1 MVIRARLAALGYE
14 VVAGDT
20 YDTDVVRAV
29 QAFQVERGLALRDG
43 IDTTTWLVLEETSWR
58 LGDRLLFV
66 GSPYLRGDDVVVLQ
80 QSLSLLGFDPGRV
93 DGIFGP
99 LTETALADFQA
110 NVALTPD
117 GTLTMAT
124 LRELERLAPRDT
136 NRRMVSEVRQ
146 RVDLIREATTRR
158 VGLGGHS
165 PLLEQVAT
173 AISQAG
179 LEVVILS
186 GSDEQQAEMANDAA
200 VGVALFLSE
209 RAEFP
214 LSRVY
219 FYESYRFRSL
229 HGAEMSAIIA
239 RALGVEASGMGLP
252 VLRQTTMTALAITHP
267 QLSVSQEYTLI
278 NGISASL
285 AVLFNK

>member
-1 MVIRARLAALGYE
+1 MAALGYE
-14 VVAGDT
+14 VVPGDT
-20 YDTDVVRAV
+20 YNEDVVRAV

-43 IDTTTWLVLEETSWR
+43 IDNDTWHVLEETSWG
-58 LGDRLLFV
+58 LGDRLLYV
-66 GSPYLRGDDVVVLQ
+66 SRPYLRGDDIVMLQ
-80 QSLSLLGFDPGRV
+80 QSLSRLGFDPGRV

-110 NVALTPD
+110 NIAHIPD
-117 GTLTMAT
+117 GTLTIAT

-165 PLLEQVAT
+165 PLMDRVAE
-173 AISQAG
+173 AISENG
-179 LEVVILS
+179 LQVFVLS
-186 GSDEQQAEMANDAA
+186 GNDAQQAEMANDAG
-200 VGVALFLSE
+200 VGAALFLSE
-209 RAEFP
+209 RAEFAVA
-214 LSRVY
+214 RVH

-229 HGAEMSAIIA
+229 HGAAMGAIIA
-239 RALGVEASGMGLP
+239 RALGVESSGMGLP

-267 QLSVSQEYTLI
+267 TLNESQGNSLVS
-278 NGISASL
+278 GISASL

>member
-1 MVIRARLAALGYE
+1 VP
-14 VVAGDT
+14 GDT
-20 YDTDVVRAV
+20 YNDDVVRAV

-43 IDTTTWLVLEETSWR
+43 IDTATWLVLEETSWQ

-66 GSPYLRGDDVVVLQ
+66 SRPYLRGDDVVTLQ

-110 NVALTPD
+110 NIGLTPD
-117 GTLTMAT
+117 GTVTMAT

-165 PLLEQVAT
+165 PLLALVGAT
-173 AISQAG
+173 ISETG
-179 LEVVILS
+179 LEVVMLE
-186 GSDEQQAEMANDAA
+186 GSDEQQAEMANDAG
-200 VGVALFLSE
+200 VGAAFFLSE

-214 LSRVY
+214 VTRIH

-229 HGAEMSAIIA
+229 HGAEMGEIIA
-239 RALGVEASGMGLP
+239 RALGVESSGMGLP

-267 QLSVSQEYTLI
+267 QLDESQEKTLI
-278 NGISASL
+278 RGVAASL

>member
-1 MVIRARLAALGYE
+1 LAALGYE
-14 VVAGDT
+14 VVPGDT
-20 YDTDVVRAV
+20 YNDDVVRAV

-43 IDTTTWLVLEETSWR
+43 IDNDTWHVLEETSWG
-58 LGDRLLFV
+58 LGDRLLYV
-66 GSPYLRGDDVVVLQ
+66 SRPYLRGDDVVTLQ

-110 NVALTPD
+110 NIAHTPD

-165 PLLEQVAT
+165 PLMDRVAEALSENGLQVF
-173 AISQAG
+173 
-179 LEVVILS
+179 ILS
-186 GSDEQQAEMANDAA
+186 GSDEQQAEMANDAG
-200 VGVALFLSE
+200 VGAALFLSE

-214 LSRVY
+214 ISRVH

-239 RALGVEASGMGLP
+239 RSLGVESSGMGLP

-267 QLSVSQEYTLI
+267 TLTESQGNSLI
-278 NGISASL
+278 SGISASL

>member
-1 MVIRARLAALGYE
+1 MAALGYE
-14 VVAGDT
+14 VVPGDT
-20 YDTDVVRAV
+20 YNDDVVRAV

-43 IDTTTWLVLEETSWR
+43 IDNDTWHVLEETSWG
-58 LGDRLLFV
+58 LGDRLLYV
-66 GSPYLRGDDVVVLQ
+66 SRPYLRGDDVVTLQ

-110 NVALTPD
+110 NIAHTPD

-136 NRRMVSEVRQ
+136 SRRMVSEVRQ

-165 PLLEQVAT
+165 PLMDRVAE
-173 AISQAG
+173 AISENG
-179 LEVVILS
+179 LQVFILS
-186 GSDEQQAEMANDAA
+186 GSDEQQAVMANDAG
-200 VGVALFLSE
+200 VGAALFLSE

-214 LSRVY
+214 ISRVH

-239 RALGVEASGMGLP
+239 RSLGVESSGMGLP

-267 QLSVSQEYTLI
+267 TLTESQGNSLI
-278 NGISASL
+278 SGISASL

>member
-1 MVIRARLAALGYE
+1 M
-14 VVAGDT
+14 AGDT
-20 YDTDVVRAV
+20 YDEDVVRAV

-43 IDTTTWLVLEETSWR
+43 IDGATWLVLEESSWR

-66 GSPYLRGDDVVVLQ
+66 SQPYLRGDDVVTLQ

-110 NVALTPD
+110 NIALPPN

-124 LRELERLAPRDT
+124 LQQLERLAPRDT

-158 VGLGGHS
+158 VGIGGRS
-165 PLLEQVAT
+165 PLIDQVAT
-173 AISQAG
+173 TIRAASI
-179 LEVVILS
+179 EVVLLS
-186 GSDEQQAEMANDAA
+186 GSDEQQAEMANDAG
-200 VGVALFLSE
+200 VGAALFLSE
-209 RAEFP
+209 RPEFP
-214 LSRVY
+214 LPRVH

-229 HGAEMSAIIA
+229 HGSQMSEIIGE
-239 RALGVEASGMGLP
+239 ALRVEPSGMALP
-252 VLRQTTMTALAITHP
+252 VLRQTTMTAVAITHP
-267 QLSVSQEYTLI
+267 LLTHSEEITLI
-278 NGISASL
+278 AGISASL
-285 AVLFNK
+285 AVLFNR

>member
-1 MVIRARLAALGYE
+1 LAALGYE
-14 VVAGDT
+14 VVPGDT
-20 YDTDVVRAV
+20 YNDDVVRAV

-43 IDTTTWLVLEETSWR
+43 IDNDTWHVLEETSWG
-58 LGDRLLFV
+58 LGDRLLYV
-66 GSPYLRGDDVVVLQ
+66 SRPYLRGDDVVTLQ

-110 NVALTPD
+110 NIAHTPD

-136 NRRMVSEVRQ
+136 SRRMVSEVRQ

-165 PLLEQVAT
+165 PLMDRVAE
-173 AISQAG
+173 AISENG
-179 LEVVILS
+179 LQVFILS
-186 GSDEQQAEMANDAA
+186 GSDEQQAVMANDAG
-200 VGVALFLSE
+200 VGAALFLSE

-214 LSRVY
+214 ISRVH

-239 RALGVEASGMGLP
+239 RSLGVESSGMGLP

-267 QLSVSQEYTLI
+267 TLTESQGNSLI
-278 NGISASL
+278 SGISASL

>member
-1 MVIRARLAALGYE
+1 MAALGYD
-14 VVAGDT
+14 VVPGDT
-20 YDTDVVRAV
+20 YDADVVRAV
-29 QAFQVERGLALRDG
+29 QAFQVERGLALREG
-43 IDTTTWLVLEETSWR
+43 IDNATWLVLEETSWR

-66 GSPYLRGDDVVVLQ
+66 SRPYLRGDDVVTLQ

-110 NVALTPD
+110 NTALTPD

-165 PLLEQVAT
+165 PLIEQVGST
-173 AISQAG
+173 IREAG
-179 LEVVILS
+179 LEVVMLS
-186 GSDEQQAEMANDAA
+186 GTDEEQAEMANDAG
-200 VGVALFLSE
+200 VGAALFLSE
-209 RAEFP
+209 RVEFAVA
-214 LSRVY
+214 RVH

-229 HGAEMSAIIA
+229 HGAAMGEIIA
-239 RALGVEASGMGLP
+239 QALGVEASGMGLP
-252 VLRQTTMTALAITHP
+252 VLRQTTMTALALTHP
-267 QLSVSQEYTLI
+267 QLTELQQTRAI
-278 NGISASL
+278 RGIAASL
-285 AVLFNK
+285 TVLFNK

>member
-1 MVIRARLAALGYE
+1 MAALGYE
-14 VVAGDT
+14 VVPGDT
-20 YDTDVVRAV
+20 YNDDVVRAV

-43 IDTTTWLVLEETSWR
+43 IDNDTWHVLEETSWG
-58 LGDRLLFV
+58 LGDRLLYV
-66 GSPYLRGDDVVVLQ
+66 SRPYLRGDDVVILQ

-110 NVALTPD
+110 NIAHTPD

-165 PLLEQVAT
+165 PLMDRVAE
-173 AISQAG
+173 AISENG
-179 LEVVILS
+179 LQVFILS
-186 GSDEQQAEMANDAA
+186 GSDEQQAEMANDAG
-200 VGVALFLSE
+200 VGAALFLSE

-214 LSRVY
+214 VSRVH

-239 RALGVEASGMGLP
+239 GALGVASSGMGLP

-267 QLSVSQEYTLI
+267 ILTESQGNSLI
-278 NGISASL
+278 SGISASL

>member
-1 MVIRARLAALGYE
+1 LAALGYE
-14 VVAGDT
+14 VVPGDT
-20 YDTDVVRAV
+20 YNDDVVRAV

-43 IDTTTWLVLEETSWR
+43 IDNDTWHVLEETSWG
-58 LGDRLLFV
+58 LGDRLLYV
-66 GSPYLRGDDVVVLQ
+66 SRPYLRGDDIVMLQ
-80 QSLSLLGFDPGRV
+80 QSLSRLGFDPGRV

-110 NVALTPD
+110 NIAHIPD
-117 GTLTMAT
+117 GTLTIAT

-136 NRRMVSEVRQ
+136 SRRMVSEVRQ

-165 PLLEQVAT
+165 PLMDRVAEAIGENGLQV
-173 AISQAG
+173 I
-179 LEVVILS
+179 ILS
-186 GSDEQQAEMANDAA
+186 GSDEQQAEMANDAG
-200 VGVALFLSE
+200 VGAALFLSE

-214 LSRVY
+214 VSRVH

-229 HGAEMSAIIA
+229 HGAAMSAIIA
-239 RALGVEASGMGLP
+239 RALGVESSGMGLP

-267 QLSVSQEYTLI
+267 TLTESQGNSLI
-278 NGISASL
+278 SGISASL
-285 AVLFNK
+285 AVLFNR

>member
-1 MVIRARLAALGYE
+1 MP
-14 VVAGDT
+14 GDT
-20 YDTDVVRAV
+20 YNDDVIRSV

-43 IDTTTWLVLEETSWR
+43 IDTATWLVLEETSWQ

-66 GSPYLRGDDVVVLQ
+66 SRPYLRGDDVVMLQ

-110 NVALTPD
+110 NIGLIPD
-117 GTLTMAT
+117 GTVRMAT

-165 PLLEQVAT
+165 PLIALVKA
-173 AISQAG
+173 AISETG
-179 LEVVILS
+179 LEVVILQ
-186 GSDEQQAEMANDAA
+186 GSDEQQAEMANDAG
-200 VGVALFLSE
+200 VGAALFLSE
-209 RAEFP
+209 RVEFP
-214 LSRVY
+214 VARVH

-229 HGAEMSAIIA
+229 HGAEMSEIIA
-239 RALGVEASGMGLP
+239 RALGVESSGMGLP

-267 QLSVSQEYTLI
+267 TLTESQEKTLI
-278 NGISASL
+278 RGIADSL

>member
-1 MVIRARLAALGYE
+1 MAALGYE

-20 YDTDVVRAV
+20 YDADVVRAV
-29 QAFQVERGLALRDG
+29 QAFQVERGLARRDG
-43 IDTTTWLVLEETSWR
+43 IDNATWLVLEETSWE
-58 LGDRLLFV
+58 LGSRLLFV
-66 GSPYLRGDDVVVLQ
+66 SSPYLRGDDVVMLQ

-110 NVALTPD
+110 NIALTPD

-165 PLLEQVAT
+165 PLLDRVAA
-173 AISQAG
+173 AISETG

-186 GSDEQQAEMANDAA
+186 GSDEGQAEMANDAG
-200 VGVALFLSE
+200 VGAALFLSE

-214 LSRVY
+214 VSRVH

-229 HGAEMSAIIA
+229 HGSAMAEIIA
-239 RALGVEASGMGLP
+239 QALGVKASGMGLP
-252 VLRQTTMTALAITHP
+252 VLRQTTMTALAVSHP
-267 QLSVSQEYTLI
+267 QLSESQQTTLI
-278 NGISASL
+278 RGIADSL

>member
-1 MVIRARLAALGYE
+1 LAALGYE
-14 VVAGDT
+14 VVPGDT
-20 YDTDVVRAV
+20 YNDDVVRAV
-29 QAFQVERGLALRDG
+29 QAFQVERGLALREG
-43 IDTTTWLVLEETSWR
+43 IDSATWLVLEETSWQ

-66 GSPYLRGDDVVVLQ
+66 SRPYLRGDDVVTLQ

-110 NVALTPD
+110 NIALPPD

-158 VGLGGHS
+158 VGLGGYS
-165 PLLEQVAT
+165 PLLDRVASS
-173 AISQAG
+173 ILEAG
-179 LEVVILS
+179 LEVVILR
-186 GSDEQQAEMANDAA
+186 GSDEQQAEMANDAG
-200 VGVALFLSE
+200 VGAALFLSE
-209 RAEFP
+209 RGEFP
-214 LSRVY
+214 GPRVH

-229 HGAEMSAIIA
+229 HGAAMGEIIA
-239 RALGVEASGMGLP
+239 RALDVEASGMGLP

-267 QLSVSQEYTLI
+267 VLDKTLETSLI
-278 NGISASL
+278 TGISASL

>member
-1 MVIRARLAALGYE
+1 LAALGYE

-20 YDTDVVRAV
+20 YDADVVRAV
-29 QAFQVERGLALRDG
+29 QAFQVERGLALRDE
-43 IDTTTWLVLEETSWR
+43 IDNDTWHVLEETSWG
-58 LGDRLLFV
+58 LGDRLLYV
-66 GSPYLRGDDVVVLQ
+66 SSPYLRGDDVVMLQ

-99 LTETALADFQA
+99 FTETALADFQA
-110 NVALTPD
+110 NIALTPD

-165 PLLEQVAT
+165 PLLDQVAA
-173 AISQAG
+173 AISETG

-186 GSDEQQAEMANDAA
+186 GSDEGQAEMANDAG
-200 VGVALFLSE
+200 VGAALFLSE

-214 LSRVY
+214 VSRVH

-229 HGAEMSAIIA
+229 HGSAMAEIIA
-239 RALGVEASGMGLP
+239 QALGVEASGMGLP
-252 VLRQTTMTALAITHP
+252 VLRQTTMTALTVSHP
-267 QLSVSQEYTLI
+267 QLSESQQTRLLR
-278 NGISASL
+278 GIADSL

>member
-1 MVIRARLAALGYE
+1 MAALGYE
-14 VVAGDT
+14 VVPGDI
-20 YDTDVVRAV
+20 YNDDVVRAV

-43 IDTTTWLVLEETSWR
+43 IDNDTWHVLEETSWG
-58 LGDRLLFV
+58 LGDRLLYV
-66 GSPYLRGDDVVVLQ
+66 SRPYLRGDDVVMLQ

-110 NVALTPD
+110 NIALTPD

-165 PLLEQVAT
+165 PLLAHIGA
-173 AISQAG
+173 AIGEAG
-179 LEVVILS
+179 LEVVLLL
-186 GSDEQQAEMANDAA
+186 GSDEQQAEMANDAG
-200 VGVALFLSE
+200 VGAALFLSE
-209 RAEFP
+209 RTEFP
-214 LSRVY
+214 ISRVH

-229 HGAEMSAIIA
+229 HGAEMGAIIA
-239 RALGVEASGMGLP
+239 RALGVESSGMGLP

-267 QLSVSQEYTLI
+267 ALTESQENSLI
-278 NGISASL
+278 SGISASL

>member
-1 MVIRARLAALGYE
+1 LASLGYE
-14 VVAGDT
+14 VVPGDI
-20 YDTDVVRAV
+20 YNDDVVRAV

-43 IDTTTWLVLEETSWR
+43 IDNDTWHVLEETSWG
-58 LGDRLLFV
+58 LGDRLLYV
-66 GSPYLRGDDVVVLQ
+66 SRPYLRGDDVVMLQ

-110 NVALTPD
+110 NIAHTPD
-117 GTLTMAT
+117 GTLTKAT

-146 RVDLIREATTRR
+146 RVDVIREATTRR

-165 PLLEQVAT
+165 PWIDRVAE
-173 AISQAG
+173 AISENG
-179 LEVVILS
+179 LEVIILS
-186 GSDEQQAEMANDAA
+186 GTDEQQAEMANDAG
-200 VGVALFLSE
+200 VGAALFLSE

-214 LSRVY
+214 VSRVH

-239 RALGVEASGMGLP
+239 GALGVESSGMGLP

-267 QLSVSQEYTLI
+267 TLTESQGNSLI
-278 NGISASL
+278 SGISASL

>member
-1 MVIRARLAALGYE
+1 MAALGYE
-14 VVAGDT
+14 VVPGDT
-20 YDTDVVRAV
+20 YNDDVVRAV

-43 IDTTTWLVLEETSWR
+43 IDNDTWHVLEETSWG
-58 LGDRLLFV
+58 LGDRLLYV
-66 GSPYLRGDDVVVLQ
+66 SRPYLRGDDVVTLQ

-110 NVALTPD
+110 NIAHTPD

-165 PLLEQVAT
+165 PLMDRVAEALSENGLQVF
-173 AISQAG
+173 
-179 LEVVILS
+179 ILS
-186 GSDEQQAEMANDAA
+186 GSDEQQAEMANDAG
-200 VGVALFLSE
+200 VGAALFLSE

-214 LSRVY
+214 ISRVH

-239 RALGVEASGMGLP
+239 RSLGVESSGMGLP

-267 QLSVSQEYTLI
+267 TLTESQGNSLI
-278 NGISASL
+278 SGISASL